1 MAMEPSILNSVK
13 KVLGLD
19 ADYDAFD
26 QDVIMHINSAFFTL
40 QQLGVGPAEGFAIDD
55 SDDIWTDFVG
65 AGVTM
70 TAMNA
75 VKSYIYLRVRLLF
88 DPPGTPH
95 HIKAAQEQITELEH
109 RLLTERE
116 LTQWIAPQSS
126 SPYLP

>member
-19 ADYDAFD
+19 AGYEAFD
-26 QDVIMHINSAFFTL
+26 QDVLMHINSSFFTL
-40 QQLGVGPAEGFAIDD
+40 QQLGVGPAEGFVVDDANAI
-55 SDDIWTDFVG
+55 WVDFVG
-65 AGVTM
+65 AGVTA
-70 TAMNA
+70 TALNA
-75 VKSYIYLRVRLLF
+75 VKTYIYLKVRLLF

-95 HIKAAQEQITELEH
+95 HIKAIQDQITELEH

-116 LTQWIAPQSS
+116 LTWWTAPQSS